1 MGKYVVLALGG
12 NAILQPGQ
20 ETTFEN
26 QYNNVKNA
34 ASRMADIKESGH
46 QIVVTHGNGPQV
58 GNIIVQNEAAKDQVA
73 PMPIDVCNA
82 ESQGFIGYMLE
93 SALKNDLIRR
103 NMDPSVVSLLT
114 MVEVDKDDPAFKNP
128 SKPIGV
134 FFTEEQAR
142 LMEEEEG
149 FTMVE
154 DAGRGYRRVVPS
166 PEPMVINGV
175 DAIKRLMED
184 TVVISSGGGGIPVY
198 RDDNNEIHGLEA
210 VIDKDRSGLKLAEQ
224 VNADTFIMLTDVP
237 NVYINY
243 GKENEAK
250 LETITVD
257 EAKKHV
263 ADGQFPAGSMLPKIQ
278 AAIEFAE
285 TGKESIICALADAV
299 EALEGKAGTRIV
311 PNK

>member
-103 NMDPSVVSLLT
+103 NMDPRVVSLLT

-198 RDDNNEIHGLEA
+198 RDENNEIHGLEA

>member
-20 ETTFEN
+20 ATTFEN
-26 QYNNVKNA
+26 QYENVKNA
-34 ASRMADIKESGH
+34 ASKMADIKESGH

-93 SALKNDLIRR
+93 SALKNELISRSI
-103 NMDPSVVSLLT
+103 DPKVVSLLT
-114 MVEVDKDDPAFKNP
+114 MVEVDKNDPAFKNP
-128 SKPIGV
+128 TKPIGV

-142 LMEEEEG
+142 LMEEEQG
-149 FTMVE
+149 YKMVE

-166 PEPMVINGV
+166 PEPMIINGV
-175 DAIKRLMED
+175 DAIKTLMTD

-198 RDDNNEIHGLEA
+198 RDDQGLIHGLEA
-210 VIDKDRSGLKLAEQ
+210 VIDKDRSGLKLAQQ

-237 NVYINY
+237 NVYINF
-243 GKENEAK
+243 GKENEEK
-250 LETITVD
+250 LERVTVE
-257 EAKKHV
+257 EAEQYV
-263 ADGQFPAGSMLPKIQ
+263 AEGQFPAGSMLPKIQ
-278 AAIEFAE
+278 AAIEFAK
-285 TGKESIICALADAV
+285 TGKEAIICSLADAV
-299 EALEGKAGTRIV
+299 DALEGNAGTRII

>member
-103 NMDPSVVSLLT
+103 NMDPRVVSLLT

>member
-103 NMDPSVVSLLT
+103 NMDPRVVSLLT

-184 TVVISSGGGGIPVY
+184 TVVISSGGGIPVY